1 MPEKRIDSPAAGTPL
16 LTIKVIHKYMSGK
29 FGSYPGSFSIDLVMK
44 VSVAMT
50 FTVLYEAF
58 FQ

>member
-1 MPEKRIDSPAAGTPL
+1 MLIFAAC
-16 LTIKVIHKYMSGK
+16 GK
-29 FGSYPGSFSIDLVMK
+29 LGSYPGSFSIDLVMK
-44 VSVAMT
+44 VPVITT